1 MNNDNNCDQNIHSA
15 DNNKYQ
21 TQEKCACFC
30 KCVTSIVVTIAII
43 ALIICAVYLLIS
55 FSGKY
60 IINLSNEMSV
70 YIALDHMSGN
80 IDVND
85 GDYDR
90 LTWPFALVSSVAI
103 GAITFII
110 CKILSVLKDI
120 IETEQVKRNYN
131 N

>member
-1 MNNDNNCDQNIHSA
+1 MNNDNNRDQNNHPA

-21 TQEKCACFC
+21 TQEKCACSC
-30 KCVTSIVVTIAII
+30 KCFTSIVVTIAII

-60 IINLSNEMSV
+60 INYSNEMSV
-70 YIALDHMSGN
+70 YIALDHISGN
-80 IDVND
+80 IDVSK
-85 GDYDR
+85 GDYDH
-90 LTWPFALVSSVAI
+90 LAWPFALVSSVAI